1 MAIKPRGDCNFELTE
16 IVQKVSANS
25 INYNNMRIVNSSGEN
40 LNNSAVLVPL
50 VLNKD
55 HVALLYT
62 LRSNSIE
69 RHSGQVSFPG
79 GVIEEGDK
87 SAMDT
92 ALRESEEEIGI
103 SRNNVQVIGQLN
115 PFNTSTGYIVFPI
128 VGIIDS
134 LDKLSRNSIEVD
146 RIFCIPL
153 AWLCDPE
160 HSRIQE
166 FFGADGKI
174 RDAWFF
180 DLYEGELLW
189 GITAKITKDLI
200 EIIKK

>member
-103 SRNNVQVIGQLN
+103 SRKNVQVIGQLN
-115 PFNTSTGYIVFPI
+115 PFNTSTGYIVFPV
-128 VGIIDS
+128 VGVIDS